1 MTMLALGHPI
11 LLRGMRTRD
20 AMRDAGALKISMQLM
35 VLTTPIRLNGFNL
48 SVKKTLYMRLEGIE
62 NLLNIR
68 LVLEEINPTET

>member
-1 MTMLALGHPI
+1 
-11 LLRGMRTRD
+11 
-20 AMRDAGALKISMQLM
+20 MQLM

-68 LVLEEINPTET
+68 LVLEEINLTET

>member
-1 MTMLALGHPI
+1 MG
-11 LLRGMRTRD
+11 TRD